1 MRFSEVRQALHLW
14 NRGHWRDYIFSQA
27 MQLTAALLLVFFIAV
42 GLGVHRVLNR
52 FLRTDLPAEQVRVT
66 PEGSRAGFF
75 RMESGGA
82 ELTDSLRGEI
92 ESLQW
97 VSEVD
102 PQIYSHVPAYLRG
115 RLGGEPYY
123 TDITLEGVTES
134 FLSDSVAQGLDWS
147 YTLEDS
153 ARAYLP
159 LVLSENLILLYN
171 ASFADANDLVGLTP
185 DGVVGT
191 EVRLTLGRSSI
202 AELDRPSITLNARI
216 VATSRNLSLFALA
229 APLEFI
235 DQINTF
241 YRPER
246 SRTYSSLLVTAERA
260 EDVPEIVR
268 RVEDMG
274 LRAETRRG
282 IAQKAELLVQTV
294 TAALLAL
301 AFIVLAAAISS
312 SIHTLVADLRNR
324 RFALGVLVALGTDH
338 RRMAWL
344 FAFQIFFMSLITT
357 VIGAGLGY
365 GIAAAASSALL
376 RIIPALSTAVEN
388 LAVFPVGWLA
398 LGLSAVL
405 LISTGIAYIFFEKM
419 LRQPVRDLLRQ

>member
-1 MRFSEVRQALHLW
+1 MKTRQMRRALHLW

-75 RMESGGA
+75 RMEGGGV

-92 ESLQW
+92 GSLRW
-97 VSEVD
+97 VNSVD
-102 PQIYSHVPAYLRG
+102 PQIYSHVPGYLRG
-115 RLGGEPYY
+115 HLGGEPYY
-123 TDITLEGVTES
+123 TDITLEGVTAS
-134 FLSDSVAQGLDWS
+134 FLSDSVISNVDWS
-147 YTLEDS
+147 YTLADT
-153 ARAYLP
+153 ATAYLP

-202 AELDRPSITLNARI
+202 AEVDRPPIRVNARI
-216 VATSRNLSLFALA
+216 VATSRNLSLFAIA

-235 DQINTF
+235 DQINTLF
-241 YRPER
+241 RPER
-246 SRTYSSLLVTAERA
+246 ARTYSALLVTAERA

-268 RVEDMG
+268 RVEEMG

-301 AFIVLAAAISS
+301 AFVVLAAAISS

-344 FAFQIFFMSLITT
+344 FAFQIFFMSLLTT
-357 VIGAGLGY
+357 LIGAGLGY
-365 GIAAAASSALL
+365 GIAAAASHALL
-376 RIIPALSTAVEN
+376 SIIPALGTAVKN

-405 LISTGIAYIFFEKM
+405 LTSTGIAYLFFERM
-419 LRQPVRDLLRQ
+419 LRQPVKDLLRK

>member
-1 MRFSEVRQALHLW
+1 MKLREIRQALHLW
-14 NRGHWRDYIFSQA
+14 NRGHWRDYMFSQA
-27 MQLTAALLLVFFIAV
+27 MLLTAALLLVFFIAV

-52 FLRTDLPAEQVRVT
+52 FLRTDLPAEQVRVS

-75 RMESGGA
+75 RMEGGGV
-82 ELTDSLRGEI
+82 ELTDSLRREI
-92 ESLQW
+92 EGLRW

-123 TDITLEGVTES
+123 TDITLEGVTER
-134 FLSDSVAQGLDWS
+134 FLADSLLRDIDWS
-147 YTLEDS
+147 YTLEDT
-153 ARAYLP
+153 ATAYLP

-202 AELDRPSITLNARI
+202 AELERPSITINARI
-216 VATSRNLSLFALA
+216 VATSRNLSLFAIA

-235 DQINTF
+235 DQVNAL

-246 SRTYSSLLVTAERA
+246 TRTYSSLLVTAKRA

-268 RVEDMG
+268 RVETMG

-357 VIGAGLGY
+357 VLGAALGY
-365 GIAAAASSALL
+365 GIASAASTALL
-376 RIIPALSTAVEN
+376 TLIPVLATAVDN

-398 LGLSAVL
+398 LGLSIVL
-405 LISTGIAYIFFEKM
+405 LISTGIAYIFFERM
-419 LRQPVRDLLRQ
+419 LRRPVRELLRQ